1 MPEAGNGLF
10 RLPDQGEHFGARECG
25 HRVVVG
31 GLPPV
36 LQQDEGIGEL
46 HDRGGEFQTPHRRA
60 GALCH
65 PMVKR
70 P

>member
-31 GLPPV
+31 GLPLV
-36 LQQDEGIGEL
+36 LQQDEGIGESTTAVGNSRRL
-46 HDRGGEFQTPHRRA
+46 TGVQAPFATPW
-60 GALCH
+60 
-65 PMVKR
+65 
-70 P
+70 